1 MQAGKLNSKITIKRL
16 VKSPDQFGG
25 FRSTLSTVASVWCD
39 LKQINGEINEKF
51 GKRDHEIEVE
61 ILMRKKTAN
70 LILIGD
76 IFTVEVIEFEKLLC
90 VILFHKLRSSV
101 KSIHV
106 NSLLI
111 TFPF

>member
-16 VKSPDQFGG
+16 VKSQDQFGG

-51 GKRDHEIEVE
+51 GKHDHEIEVE

-76 IFTVEVIEFEKLLC
+76 IFTVEGDSQNYRINEKFEFDLDYQTKLTAT
-90 VILFHKLRSSV
+90 
-101 KSIHV
+101 KS
-106 NSLLI
+106 N
-111 TFPF
+111 

>member
-1 MQAGKLNSKITIKRL
+1 M
-16 VKSPDQFGG
+16 
-25 FRSTLSTVASVWCD
+25 STVASVWCD

-76 IFTVEVIEFEKLLC
+76 IFTVEGDSQNYRINEKFEFDLDYQTKLTAT
-90 VILFHKLRSSV
+90 
-101 KSIHV
+101 KS
-106 NSLLI
+106 N
-111 TFPF
+111 

>member
-76 IFTVEVIEFEKLLC
+76 IFTVEGGSQNYRINEKFEFDLDYQTKLTAT
-90 VILFHKLRSSV
+90 
-101 KSIHV
+101 KS
-106 NSLLI
+106 N
-111 TFPF
+111 